1 MAVSAERMLAFN
13 YRLTINLAVAL
24 WLSTGVIGCSRKPA
38 PPPPAPVR
46 AKPDILG
53 LSAYQAGRDALAAN
67 DQQQA
72 QRHFREA
79 IHVNT
84 SFTEAWYELGRL
96 EVSMAPALAKSD
108 ELKAMVMF
116 REGLEFEQ
124 QARKLLDEGKIRVW
138 TPDQVEAARDKLEL
152 DLRDADHALADEDSL
167 REALRVRVY

>member
-1 MAVSAERMLAFN
+1 MLSSNGKWLA
-13 YRLTINLAVAL
+13 NLALAM
-24 WLSTGVIGCSRKPA
+24 WLGASAIGCSRKPP
-38 PPPPAPVR
+38 PPPPAPVQ

-53 LSAYQAGRDALAAN
+53 LSAYQAGLDALAAN
-67 DQQQA
+67 DQEQA
-72 QRHFREA
+72 QRRFREV
-79 IHVNT
+79 IHLNT

-96 EVSMAPALAKSD
+96 EVSMAPTLAKTD

-138 TPDQVEAARDKLEL
+138 TPAQAEAARDKLDL
-152 DLRDADHALADEDSL
+152 DLRDADHALADEESL

>member
-1 MAVSAERMLAFN
+1 MALSSQRMFTIN
-13 YRLTINLAVAL
+13 CRLLINLALAL
-24 WLSTGVIGCSRKPA
+24 WLISTGIGCSRKP
-38 PPPPAPVR
+38 PPPLPAPVR
-46 AKPDILG
+46 SKPDILG

-67 DQQQA
+67 DQEQA
-72 QRHFREA
+72 QRRFREA
-79 IHVNT
+79 IHVNA

-96 EVSMAPALAKSD
+96 EVSMAPALAKTD

-124 QARKLLDEGKIRVW
+124 QARKLIDEGKIRVW
-138 TPDQVEAARDKLEL
+138 TPAQVEAARDKLYL